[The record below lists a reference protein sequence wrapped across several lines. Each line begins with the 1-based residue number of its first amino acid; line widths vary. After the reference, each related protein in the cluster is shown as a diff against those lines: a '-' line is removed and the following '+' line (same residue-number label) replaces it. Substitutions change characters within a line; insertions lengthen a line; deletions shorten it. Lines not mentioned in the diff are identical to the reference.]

1 MERVVVFVG
10 RERVLLAVIAVSFV
24 VFLVGLGAHPL
35 FDYDEATYADV
46 SVKLVQGVAPDAL
59 TFWRFDAVGSLAPW
73 FEKPPLGLWLQAGSM
88 AIFGVHEF
96 SARFPSALFGVG
108 CAILVFLVARRL
120 AGTDSSS
127 IAGDVAGATSALV
140 FLTVPFFVRWAREGR
155 LDSAMVF
162 FMLLALWYWL
172 GWDRARSSRF
182 AFWAAL
188 GLGFLAKSAVVAF
201 VPLTIALLLLIWDR
215 PALWRIMKSRD
226 TYFGAA
232 LFLAIILPWHLYEF
246 FRYRE
251 AFTTSYFGKHL
262 VGRAAANFFGDSRNP
277 VYGPDFYLRFLWLFA
292 RPWIWVVCAGIAALV
307 VRPWRQA
314 LGGER
319 LFQIGIVG
327 LVAVLGT
334 FSLVPSKLGPYILP
348 AVPFLAFMVGA
359 YTAALW
365 RFAVGR
371 WALRGIAAAVF
382 GVVVI
387 IGFVIMGRELAL
399 PAGNFLADEREIGRA
414 LRGSPNAVYLYQW
427 DFVESLMFYSQ
438 KGIRQV
444 GSLEGLGD
452 LSRVSLILPVPA
464 AQRLLINEG
473 SLVIARRYAG
483 TYLTLVEFTPLLP
496 GGAAR

>member
-1 MERVVVFVG
+1 MERVVAFVG

-24 VFLVGLGAHPL
+24 VFLAGLGTHPL
-35 FDYDEATYADV
+35 FDYDEATYGDV
-46 SVKLVQGVAPDAL
+46 AVKLVQGVAPDAL
-59 TFWRFDAVGSLAPW
+59 TFWRYDAVGSLVPW

-88 AIFGVHEF
+88 ALFGVNEF
-96 SARFPSALFGVG
+96 AVRFSSALFGVG
-108 CAILVFLVARRL
+108 CAALVFLIARRL
-120 AGTDSSS
+120 AATGSSS
-127 IAGDVAGATSALV
+127 VVGSVAGTVSAFT

-155 LDSAMVF
+155 LDSAVVF

-172 GWDRARSSRF
+172 GWDRARWHRY

-201 VPLTIALLLLIWDR
+201 VPVTIALTLLLWDR
-215 PALWRIMKSRD
+215 PALWRILKSRD
-226 TYFGAA
+226 TYLGAA

-251 AFTTSYFGKHL
+251 AFTASYFGKHL

-292 RPWIWVVCAGIAALV
+292 RPWIWVVCAGIAACI

-327 LVAVLGT
+327 LVVVLGT
-334 FSLVPSKLGPYILP
+334 FSLVPSKLGPYIIP
-348 AVPFLAFMVGA
+348 AVPFIAFIVGA
-359 YTAALW
+359 YGASLW
-365 RFAVGR
+365 RFAAGR
-371 WALRGIAAAVF
+371 WALRAVAVAVF

-387 IGFVIMGRELAL
+387 AGFVLMGRELAL
-399 PAGNFLADEREIGRA
+399 PGGNFLVDEREIGIA
-414 LRGSPNAVYLYQW
+414 LRGSPNAVSLYQW

-473 SLVIARRYAG
+473 SLVIARRYTG
-483 TYLTLVEFTPLLP
+483 TYLALVEFTPFRP
-496 GGAAR
+496 GDAPR